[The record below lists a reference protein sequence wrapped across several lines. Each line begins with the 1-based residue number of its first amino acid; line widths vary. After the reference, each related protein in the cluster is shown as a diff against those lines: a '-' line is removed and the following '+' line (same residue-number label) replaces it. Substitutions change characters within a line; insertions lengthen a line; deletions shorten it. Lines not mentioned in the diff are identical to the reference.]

1 MTSFT
6 PQGGG
11 EAPKALS
18 SRTLVAAYWL
28 FVVLMLATFT
38 ANLAAFL
45 TVERM
50 QAPVASLDQ
59 LARQSRINYTV
70 VANSDTHKYFI
81 NMKFAEDT
89 LYRMWKELT
98 LNSTSDQT
106 QFRVWDYPIKEQYGH
121 ILLAINASEP
131 VANASH
137 GFQNVRDHVNADYAF
152 IHDSAE
158 IKYEISRSCEL
169 IEVGEVFAEQP
180 YALAIQQGSQ
190 LQDELS
196 RSILELQKERFLEG
210 LTAKYWNASVK
221 ADECPNNEESEGIT
235 LESLGGVF
243 IATLFGLAFA
253 MITLLIEVIYYRRR
267 RAIDNIIQVAPAS
280 GSDVDQLQQTP
291 PPSYDDDQIRKRP
304 RLIDDGNSITL
315 GADRFIPASLS
326 QRVPYIPVYQR
337 RPIHSPPSHGYIE

>member
-1 MTSFT
+1 MHVGECVTFIYRKHSQFPILSSNVSILFIRSDFTFKESLWFSMTSFT

-11 EAPKALS
+11 EAPKSLS

-50 QAPVASLDQ
+50 QTPVQSLDQ

-70 VANSDTHKYFI
+70 VESSDTHKYFI

-98 LNSTSDQT
+98 LNSTTDQT
-106 QFRVWDYPIKEQYGH
+106 QYRVWDYPIKEQYGH
-121 ILLAINASEP
+121 ILLAINSSNPVTTASD
-131 VANASH
+131 
-137 GFQNVRDHVNADYAF
+137 GFRKVREHINADYAF

-158 IKYEISRSCEL
+158 VKYEISKSCEL

-190 LQDELS
+190 LQV
-196 RSILELQKERFLEG
+196 
-210 LTAKYWNASVK
+210 SVH
-221 ADECPNNEESEGIT
+221 
-235 LESLGGVF
+235 
-243 IATLFGLAFA
+243 
-253 MITLLIEVIYYRRR
+253 EV
-267 RAIDNIIQVAPAS
+267 
-280 GSDVDQLQQTP
+280 
-291 PPSYDDDQIRKRP
+291 
-304 RLIDDGNSITL
+304 
-315 GADRFIPASLS
+315 
-326 QRVPYIPVYQR
+326 
-337 RPIHSPPSHGYIE
+337 